1 MNDFTARVTGINWDI
16 GQGVGMVEYDGGSKG
31 QLAIFYNRGM
41 HDPIASAQSGRV
53 INKDRVYI
61 RVSPPGERLN
71 VVDRPATEEDKRR
84 WPMQWQQFIKNHEQ
98 IPDGTPVDLLYP
110 EKPSIAMT
118 LKGNGVHTI
127 EQLADLSGHAI
138 DTVGMGAQQ
147 WVNTAKAYL
156 EKANRGVTITQHR
169 REMEGKDQQIKLL
182 ERQVQDLSAEL
193 RVIREQSSQAV
204 SMQQVQDMM
213 AGMMGRPVFPQ
224 PGHLAV
230 GGLSSLS
237 KQFDPQT
244 QQINAVNAQTR
255 RKRVK

>member
-16 GQGVGMVEYDGGSKG
+16 GQGVGVVEYDGGTRG
-31 QLAIFYNRGM
+31 QLAIFYNRGV
-41 HDPIASAQSGRV
+41 HDAAASTQAGRQ
-53 INKDRVYI
+53 IFRDRVYI

-84 WPMQWQQFIKNHEQ
+84 WPMQWNQFIKNHEQ
-98 IPDGTPVDLLYP
+98 IPDGTPIEQLYP
-110 EKPSIAMT
+110 EKPAIAQT
-118 LKGNGVHTI
+118 LKASGVHTI
-127 EQLADLSGHAI
+127 EQCADLSGHAI
-138 DTVGMGAQQ
+138 DSVGMGAQS
-147 WVNTAKAYL
+147 WVNTAKAYI

-169 REMEGKDQQIKLL
+169 REMETKDQQIKLL

-204 SMQQVQDMM
+204 NMQQVQEMM

-224 PGHLAV
+224 TP
-230 GGLSSLS
+230 GLSRN
-237 KQFDPQT
+237 FDAQL
-244 QQINAVNAQTR
+244 QQINAVNNQTR